1 MIRLKRTNSSD
12 ADFVALV
19 KKLDAYLALVDGDD
33 HSFYDQ
39 FNKLDAIKNVVV
51 AYKDGTAVG
60 CGAMKALG
68 PQTME
73 IKRMYTDTANR
84 GEGIASIILKELEV
98 WAVQLEYRVCLL
110 ETGIRQAEAIGLY
123 KKLGYKPIDNYGQ
136 YAGVATSLCFEK
148 QLL

>member
-1 MIRLKRTNSSD
+1 MILLKRTNSSD

-51 AYKDGTAVG
+51 AYKDDTAVG
-60 CGAMKALG
+60 CGAMKELG

-73 IKRMYTDTANR
+73 IKRMYTDPANR
-84 GEGIASIILKELEV
+84 GEGIASIILQELEG
-98 WAVQLEYRVCLL
+98 WAIELQYGVCML
-110 ETGIRQAEAIGLY
+110 ETGIRQAEAISLY
-123 KKLGYKPIDNYGQ
+123 HKLGYQPIPNYGQ

-148 QLL
+148 HL